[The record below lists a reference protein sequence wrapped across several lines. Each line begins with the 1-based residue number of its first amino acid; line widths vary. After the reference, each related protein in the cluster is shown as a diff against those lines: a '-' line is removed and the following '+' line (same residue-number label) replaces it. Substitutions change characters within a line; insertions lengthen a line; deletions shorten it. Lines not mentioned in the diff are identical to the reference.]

1 MAPSPPRNDD
11 RGENTQ
17 PDVQSRV
24 RAGLI
29 DIAPIL
35 FFTLTFAL
43 THRVLIAVAFALTCG
58 IGITVGRLVRREPVW
73 RALGALGIICLGGLL
88 ASRTGDA
95 ANFFAPGLVIHST
108 IALVTP
114 VMLAFGWPPLGLV
127 AGLVTG
133 EGTGWRRCP
142 IRRRAFTR
150 SNVVLLAAKVV
161 ILSAEIPLFLAGRT
175 VALGFTNAVG
185 PAVHGL
191 GVLLAWRVFR
201 RTTGT
206 HRCAP
211 GKTAAAAPDL
221 SSSPDPQK
229 AA

>member
-1 MAPSPPRNDD
+1 MQN
-11 RGENTQ
+11 
-17 PDVQSRV
+17 RV
-24 RAGLI
+24 RAALI

-35 FFTLTFAL
+35 FFTLTFVL
-43 THRVLIAVAFALTCG
+43 THRVVIAVAFALTCG
-58 IGITVGRLVRREPVW
+58 VGITVRRLVCGEPVW
-73 RALGALGIICLGGLL
+73 RALGALGIICVGGLL
-88 ASRTGDA
+88 AACTGDA
-95 ANFFAPGLVIHST
+95 TNFFAPGLVIHST

-133 EGTGWRRCP
+133 EGTRWRRCP

-150 SNVVLLAAKVV
+150 SNVVLLATKVV
-161 ILSAEIPLFLAGRT
+161 ILSAEIPLFLAGQT
-175 VALGFTNAVG
+175 IALGFTNAVG
-185 PAVHGL
+185 PVVHGL

-206 HRCAP
+206 HHCAP
-211 GKTAAAAPDL
+211 ATDRCDAPTSELDP